1 MSIICII
8 PARGG
13 SKGVKKKN
21 LVKIGNYTLVE
32 RALFTAL
39 GVKVISRVIVS
50 SDSDDIIKLVNK
62 YGEYAPFKRPSELAT
77 DEAGSLGVIQHALK
91 WAEKKDNK
99 KYNYIVLLEPPCPFR
114 LPKHVDQGLKI
125 IAEKNATS
133 VVSLVEV
140 GDYHPIRMKKM
151 DNNGALTG
159 FYTDEPEGLRRQDQ
173 DQVYIRNCAVS
184 VFTRKNVKSNA
195 LWGDRPFG
203 FEMDN
208 YLYSFNIDDPIDV
221 LTCNSFYNEKKQA
234 EELDEIEQ
242 IPNKNIEIK
251 TN

>member
-39 GVKVISRVIVS
+39 GVKVLRRVIVS

-77 DEAGSLGVIQHALK
+77 DEAGSLGVVQHALK

-114 LPKHVDQGLKI
+114 LPKHVDQGLKV

-151 DNNGALTG
+151 DENGALTG
-159 FYTDEPEGLRRQDQ
+159 FFMDEPDGIRRQDQ
-173 DQVYIRNCAVS
+173 EPAYIRNCAVNIFS
-184 VFTRKNVKSNA
+184 NNTIKSNH
-195 LWGDRPFG
+195 LWGDDPYG
-203 FEMDN
+203 YLMDRS
-208 YLYSFNIDDPIDV
+208 LYGINIDDPIDFF
-221 LTCNSFYNEKKQA
+221 TAEAFYNEMKK
-234 EELDEIEQ
+234 EKKLNLIEL
-242 IPNKNIEIK
+242 IPLN
-251 TN
+251 